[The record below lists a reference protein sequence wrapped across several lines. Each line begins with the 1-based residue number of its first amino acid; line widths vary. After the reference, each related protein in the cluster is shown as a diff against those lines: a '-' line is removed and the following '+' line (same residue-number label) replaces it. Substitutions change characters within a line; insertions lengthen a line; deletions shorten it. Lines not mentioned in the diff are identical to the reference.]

1 MATCSR
7 CGNHWQTLPG
17 EEVDHGCS
25 RCGFDGEEEPEDY
38 RPPVQPFEMALGCDI
53 PSIREEAD
61 RYVSDPEELALVR
74 GLLDSLRITLCRL
87 QKEVVA

>member
-1 MATCSR
+1 MATCSK
-7 CGNHWQTLPG
+7 CGQSWRTPPG
-17 EEVDHGCS
+17 EEMDHGCS
-25 RCGFDGEEEPEDY
+25 RCGFDACDMEP
-38 RPPVQPFEMALGCDI
+38 PPVQPFAMALGIDL

-61 RYVSDPEELALVR
+61 RYVSDPEDLALVR